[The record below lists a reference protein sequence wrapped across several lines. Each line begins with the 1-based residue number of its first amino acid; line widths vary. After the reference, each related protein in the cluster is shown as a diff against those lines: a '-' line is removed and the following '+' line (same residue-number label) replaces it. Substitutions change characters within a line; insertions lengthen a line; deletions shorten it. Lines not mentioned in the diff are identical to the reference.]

1 MCRYIDST
9 ATVTLYIMQRRA
21 LKLDVASCYQ
31 GNMKKKVFVYEK
43 FSICGMPPTVKHAD
57 IAFVI
62 NVKEA
67 DRKFIPT
74 MILISFGKTREYNNS
89 FPSDHVTP

>member
-1 MCRYIDST
+1 
-9 ATVTLYIMQRRA
+9 
-21 LKLDVASCYQ
+21 
-31 GNMKKKVFVYEK
+31 
-43 FSICGMPPTVKHAD
+43 MPPTVKHAD